1 MTQCEKII
9 DYMER
14 FGSITTMDAFMDL
27 GITRLS
33 ARIHDIRNSGT
44 EVHSEIDCAK
54 NRFGEKVHYM
64 RYSLK
69 GDK

>member
-14 FGSITTMDAFMDL
+14 FGSITPMDAFMDL

-33 ARIHDIRNSGT
+33 ARIYDIRNSGT
-44 EVHSEIDCAK
+44 EVHGELELSK
-54 NRFGEKVHYM
+54 NRFGDRVHYM

-69 GDK
+69 GDE

>member
-1 MTQCEKII
+1 MTQCEKIV

-14 FGSITTMDAFMDL
+14 FGSITPMDAFMDL

-33 ARIHDIRNSGT
+33 ARIYDIRNSGT
-44 EVHSEIDCAK
+44 EVHGELESAK
-54 NRFGEKVHYM
+54 NRFGDRVHYM

-69 GDK
+69 GDE

>member
-14 FGSITTMDAFMDL
+14 FGSITPLDAFVDL
-27 GITRLS
+27 GVMRLS
-33 ARIHDIRNSGT
+33 ARIYDIRNSGT
-44 EVHSEIDCAK
+44 PVRGEIESRT
-54 NRFGEKVHYM
+54 NRFGDRVHYM

-69 GDK
+69 GEK